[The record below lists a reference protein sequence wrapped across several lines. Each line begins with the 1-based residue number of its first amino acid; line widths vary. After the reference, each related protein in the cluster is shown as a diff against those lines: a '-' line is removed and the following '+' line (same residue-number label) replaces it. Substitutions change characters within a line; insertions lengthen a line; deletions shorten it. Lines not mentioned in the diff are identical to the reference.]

1 MNRLCLAL
9 FVGLGAAPALA
20 ADYSVSCDL
29 GPVGVANFSL
39 FATSNGIPH
48 FKCQALCSATDGT
61 GAQVQFASGPCTFGI
76 DSSDSNTFK
85 CPDNLYPPH
94 PPYSNP
100 NLVYLGS
107 DPCPLP

>member
-20 ADYSVSCDL
+20 ADYSLTCDL
-29 GPVGVANFSL
+29 GPPGVSNFSL

-48 FKCQALCSATDGT
+48 FNCHAACSATDPT
-61 GAQVQFASGPCTFGI
+61 GAQVQFSSPCTFNI
-76 DSSDSNTFK
+76 DSSDSYAWK
-85 CPDNLYPPH
+85 CGDGRPYRDN

-100 NLVYLGS
+100 ALVYLGG
-107 DPCPLP
+107 DPCP